1 MLISCLPSQISMP
14 KLFITRKGRNSVCG
28 LLLLLCILLNAT
40 GYVAGRYLRT
50 RYTVFSDE
58 SRTITH
64 VSSAIRDYIGI
75 VLESKEVVICDYK
88 GHELCRKSFE
98 KRIVNLDVFVTTVLL
113 QFEDNSIE
121 VYHLEDQG
129 LDLKMREQFSSP
141 IKKAEIS
148 GMWIKDTPILV
159 VLLENGDLYSS
170 KDLLLPEKIVKID
183 EYVKTEACLVES
195 IVYIT
200 NGGEVKKFLA
210 GSQYLPA
217 PEIERDIALDIH
229 ELKVARLRG
238 ELGYLGIGSNQTYYL
253 SEVAPVRLNTRMELS
268 NIEID
273 SIMSGRAVYSSVIY
287 KENEKWYYEGARRSY
302 RGGYDHDSRIRIR
315 VEEGESVLP
324 IPGGVIFYTDHE
336 VRVRLI

>member
-28 LLLLLCILLNAT
+28 LLLLLCILLNS
-40 GYVAGRYLRT
+40 AGCNLRP

-64 VSSAIRDYIGI
+64 VSSAMRDYIGI

-98 KRIVNLDVFVTTVLL
+98 KRIVNLDVFATTFLL

-121 VYHLEDQG
+121 VYHLEEHSME
-129 LDLKMREQFSSP
+129 LKMREQFSSP

-148 GMWIKDTPILV
+148 GMWIEEAPILV

-170 KDLLLPEKIVKID
+170 KDLLLPEEIVKID
-183 EYVKTEACLVES
+183 DHVKTEACLVES

-200 NGGEVKKFLA
+200 NGGEVKKYLS
-210 GSQYLPA
+210 GSPYSPA
-217 PEIERDIALDIH
+217 PEINRDVALDI
-229 ELKVARLRG
+229 ETLNVAQFNG
-238 ELGYLGIGSNQTYYL
+238 DYGYLGIGKKSVYYL
-253 SEVAPVRLNTRMELS
+253 NGVAPLCLNSTLDIS
-268 NIEID
+268 EID
-273 SIMSGRAVYSSVIY
+273 PRSVLSGKTVYFSIMYQENRQWYFEGVTRDY
-287 KENEKWYYEGARRSY
+287 KHYIFRETKKK
-302 RGGYDHDSRIRIR
+302 IR

>member
-1 MLISCLPSQISMP
+1 M
-14 KLFITRKGRNSVCG
+14 RKYRTVLG
-28 LLLLLCILLNAT
+28 LLLLLCILLNST
-40 GYVAGRYLRT
+40 GCNLRT

-64 VSSAIRDYIGI
+64 VSSAMRDYIGI
-75 VLESKEVVICDYK
+75 VLESEEVVICDYK

-98 KRIVNLDVFVTTVLL
+98 KRIVNLDVFATTFLL

-121 VYHLEDQG
+121 VYHLEEHSME
-129 LDLKMREQFSSP
+129 LKLREQFSSP

-148 GMWIKDTPILV
+148 GMWIEEAPILV

-183 EYVKTEACLVES
+183 DHVKTEACLDDYF
-195 IVYIT
+195 VYIT
-200 NGGEVKKFLA
+200 SDDEIIEYRLGSRSSLA
-210 GSQYLPA
+210 PDVESS
-217 PEIERDIALDIH
+217 IVRDIK
-229 ELKVARLRG
+229 ELKTARFNG
-238 ELGYLGIGSNQTYYL
+238 DHGFLGIGTDREYYL
-253 SEVAPVRLNTRMELS
+253 SGMAPLSLNNHKDLS
-268 NIEID
+268 NID
-273 SIMSGRAVYSSVIY
+273 LDNFLSGKALYYSILY

-315 VEEGESVLP
+315 VKEGESVLP
-324 IPGGVIFYTDHE
+324 IPGGVIFYTDHK